1 MIDLG
6 TLTSYAA
13 LMLLFALTPGMAVLV
28 TTSQGL
34 QRGFKAGFQAALG
47 IQVANTI
54 YLCLSGLGLAAIF
67 ATSALAF
74 AIVKYTGAA
83 YLTWIGLRTIW
94 HARRNANADEPPP
107 PPVWRGAFV
116 QGLGTQL
123 GNPKSILFFGSL
135 LPQFIDPQ
143 AVLVPQYAALA
154 IVGSAIETPILAFYA
169 WLASHGRR
177 AALSKRFSLWR
188 ERVSGAALIGVGG
201 MLATLRRV
209 HGS

>member
-1 MIDLG
+1 MIDLA
-6 TLTSYAA
+6 TLGSYAM

-83 YLTWIGLRTIW
+83 YLSWIGLRTIW
-94 HARRNANADEPPP
+94 NARRNANAEDAPP

-116 QGLGTQL
+116 QGVGTQL

-135 LPQFIDPQ
+135 LPQFIDPHTG
-143 AVLVPQYAALA
+143 LGPQYLALA
-154 IVGSAIETPILAFYA
+154 LVGSAVETPILAVYA
-169 WLASHGRR
+169 WVASRGRR
-177 AALSKRFSLWR
+177 AAMSRRFSLWR
-188 ERVSGAALIGVGG
+188 ERISGAALIGVGG

-209 HGS
+209 HG